1 MLLKKT
7 LVFTKWIEKL
17 DLKIKTVIIANLA
30 KLEDGNFSNVKSVG
44 NGVHELKI
52 NYQKGYR
59 VYFTNVDDKI
69 IILLCV
75 GNKLSQP
82 KDIVMA
88 KEIKKLL

>member
-69 IILLCV
+69 IILLCA

>member
-7 LVFTKWIEKL
+7 SVFTKWIEKL
-17 DLKIKTVIIANLA
+17 DLKIKSVIIANLT

-69 IILLCV
+69 IILLCA
-75 GNKLSQP
+75 GNKSSQT
-82 KDIVMA
+82 
-88 KEIKKLL
+88 KEIKSLL

>member
-7 LVFTKWIEKL
+7 SFFTKWLEKL

-69 IILLCV
+69 IILLCA
-75 GNKLSQP
+75 GNKSSQT
-82 KDIVMA
+82 KDITTA
-88 KEIKKLL
+88 KEIKSLL

>member
-7 LVFTKWIEKL
+7 SVFTKWLEKL

-52 NYQKGYR
+52 NYQK
-59 VYFTNVDDKI
+59 VI
-69 IILLCV
+69 ECILQMLMR
-75 GNKLSQP
+75 K
-82 KDIVMA
+82 
-88 KEIKKLL
+88 